1 MKEECVET
9 SGHHGLGMLR
19 TGESHP
25 METISEV
32 EYTVPEGFN
41 PRLQVSRCRKP
52 SKKYEDI
59 VLLEVARGLKNIK
72 L

>member
-1 MKEECVET
+1 MVW
-9 SGHHGLGMLR
+9 GVLR

-32 EYTVPEGFN
+32 EYTVLEGFN
-41 PRLQVSRCRKP
+41 PRLQMLRCEKP

-59 VLLEVARGLKNIK
+59 VLLEVARSLKNIK